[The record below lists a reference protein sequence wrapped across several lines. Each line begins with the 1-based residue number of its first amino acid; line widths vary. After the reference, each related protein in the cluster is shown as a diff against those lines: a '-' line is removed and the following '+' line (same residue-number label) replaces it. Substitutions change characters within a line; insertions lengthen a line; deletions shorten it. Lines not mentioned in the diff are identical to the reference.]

1 MIDQLCAHTHA
12 LRYNTRRRKGGNKVT
27 NEKQKLRYKVKR
39 ERKVSLTVYII
50 LYLVSRPHVSV
61 L

>member
-1 MIDQLCAHTHA
+1 MIDQLCVHTHA
-12 LRYNTRRRKGGNKVT
+12 LRYETRRRKGGNKVT

-39 ERKVSLTVYII
+39 ERKVSPTVP
-50 LYLVSRPHVSV
+50 YLVSRPHASV